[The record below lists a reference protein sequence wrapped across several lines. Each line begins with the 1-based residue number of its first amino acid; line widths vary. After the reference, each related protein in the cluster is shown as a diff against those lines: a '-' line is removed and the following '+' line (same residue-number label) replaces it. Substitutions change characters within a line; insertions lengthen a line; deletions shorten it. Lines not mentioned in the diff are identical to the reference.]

1 MTKSF
6 TTKATVRKSPKT
18 RAAARKASHPNR
30 RQAAPKRATETAR
43 GTHRRSARFDGWAGD
58 PQMPES
64 VRAFAERSVAQT
76 REVYEQSLEAVLE
89 SWERF
94 IDAAGQ
100 GAAAL
105 NRSVID
111 MTRRNIHNSFGL
123 AEHLAG
129 AKNLAEAMEVQ
140 ATYWR
145 KQISE
150 LTAQSDEMQRLST
163 KLTADVAAP
172 IKAQL
177 TRGTRAFLRAR

>member
-18 RAAARKASHPNR
+18 RAAARKASHAHR

-43 GTHRRSARFDGWAGD
+43 GTYRRTARFAGD

-76 REVYEQSLEAVLE
+76 REVYEQSLDAVLE

-111 MTRRNIHNSFGL
+111 MTRRNVHSSFGL

-140 ATYWR
+140 TTYWR
-145 KQISE
+145 KQISD
-150 LTAQSDEMQRLST
+150 LTAQSEEMQRLST

-172 IKAQL
+172 LKAQV
-177 TRGTRAFLRAR
+177 TRGTRAFLKSR